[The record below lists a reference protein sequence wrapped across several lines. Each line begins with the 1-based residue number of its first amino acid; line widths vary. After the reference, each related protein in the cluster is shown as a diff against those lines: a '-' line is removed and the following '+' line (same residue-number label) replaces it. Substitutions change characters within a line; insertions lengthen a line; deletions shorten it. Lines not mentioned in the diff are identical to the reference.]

1 MAERS
6 FELLAE
12 AALCAWEAM
21 LDLREIA
28 RVKTAWDR
36 MGTVE
41 MRHKAIAL
49 APIICDVFDA
59 LGREW
64 ME

>member
-1 MAERS
+1 
-6 FELLAE
+6 
-12 AALCAWEAM
+12 
-21 LDLREIA
+21 
-28 RVKTAWDR
+28 
-36 MGTVE
+36 